1 MKIAIFWDK
10 AFDNNNFR
18 NLEAYNNVGPFL
30 EMANIN
36 GIDDTISLNLLE
48 ERRDKEEFVIFCFL
62 TFSMIGIVKYI
73 KMFWKYPKN
82 TKYLF
87 LFEPPVVAPL
97 GYMSIWRIFFDRI
110 YTWNDTLVDNKKY
123 YKYIWPQS
131 YVSNQDPIPFT
142 QKKMIVLM
150 NANKFSLGRHELYSL
165 REKIIRFFEAKNVGF
180 DLYGP
185 GWGKPNLKQKLL

>member
-10 AFDNNNFR
+10 TFDNNNFR

-48 ERRDKEEFVIFCFL
+48 KREDKEDFVIFCFL
-62 TFSMIGIVKYI
+62 TFSIIGIMQYI
-73 KMFWKYPKN
+73 RMYWKYSKN
-82 TKYLF
+82 RKYLF

-97 GYMSIWRIFFDRI
+97 GYMKIWRIFFDRI
-110 YTWNDTLVDNKKY
+110 YTWNDTIVDNKKY

-131 YVSNQDPIPFT
+131 FVSNQDPVSFT
-142 QKKMIVLM
+142 QKQFIVLM
-150 NANKFSLGRHELYSL
+150 NANKFSLGKYELYSI
-165 REKIIRFFEAKNVGF
+165 REKLIRYFEAKKTEF

-185 GWGKPNLKQKLL
+185 GWGKPNFKQKLF